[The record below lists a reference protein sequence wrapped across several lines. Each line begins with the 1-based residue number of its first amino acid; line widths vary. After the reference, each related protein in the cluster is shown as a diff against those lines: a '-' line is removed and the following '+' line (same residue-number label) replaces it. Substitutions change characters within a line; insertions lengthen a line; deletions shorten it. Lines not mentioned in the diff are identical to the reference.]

1 MGSVVK
7 VKTKNSLLFQVPVPD
22 SFWVVSNV
30 PLGGRVIDTQLW
42 MPGDGFRLHLP
53 ISVQTVLCGNA
64 EKNKGEK
71 NKGSILSHLNP
82 KVTKVLINISRYW
95 ALNN

>member
-53 ISVQTVLCGNA
+53 ISVQCCVAML
-64 EKNKGEK
+64 KRIKGKKIRE
-71 NKGSILSHLNP
+71 
-82 KVTKVLINISRYW
+82 VF
-95 ALNN
+95 